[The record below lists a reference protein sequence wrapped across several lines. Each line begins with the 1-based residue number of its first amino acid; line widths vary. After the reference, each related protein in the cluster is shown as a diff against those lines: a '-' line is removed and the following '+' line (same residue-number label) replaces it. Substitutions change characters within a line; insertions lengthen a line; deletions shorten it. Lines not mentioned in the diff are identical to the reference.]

1 MCLSLMG
8 FGGTECQSGKITFFF
23 LYFLGGCQAFLACT
37 QNLFLVLY
45 LGSFLMGLREQYGN
59 RIRLP
64 TCKESA
70 LSTVLSLVPLFSL
83 KEIDLGGQITF
94 NVAVTLPAC
103 SWSFSISIGFP
114 DSVGPILF
122 I

>member
-1 MCLSLMG
+1 MCLSLKG

-59 RIRLP
+59 RIRLA
-64 TCKESA
+64 TCKASA
-70 LSTVLSLVPLFSL
+70 LSTVLSLAPLFSL
-83 KEIDLGGQITF
+83 KEVDLGGQITI
-94 NVAVTLPAC
+94 NVVAVTFVC
-103 SWSFSISIGFP
+103 SWEF
-114 DSVGPILF
+114 
-122 I
+122 